1 MKNEI
6 LVIVKTKSHIC
17 PIFAYF
23 ITKINTDK
31 WRLNEV
37 SLRICMRFTKYII
50 YTADHKICNLF
61 QNQAIENWLLKL
73 VPTYEKIIKE
83 IYFLISILLDSYIK
97 SVAFQNR
104 CRIISDKSNS
114 LKKSLK
120 KYVPN
125 IIYTVEPP

>member
-1 MKNEI
+1 MRSHFVFVWD
-6 LVIVKTKSHIC
+6 LV
-17 PIFAYF
+17 
-23 ITKINTDK
+23 
-31 WRLNEV
+31 
-37 SLRICMRFTKYII
+37 KYMI

-97 SVAFQNR
+97 SVTFQNR

-120 KYVPN
+120 KYVPK
-125 IIYTVEPP
+125 